1 MSNTAKQMQNAN
13 LFCLNKPYSLN
24 KVNMIAIDMINLDHA
39 YICNNDHDV
48 LSSVRRRRSNIRP
61 AIKKINK
68 HDSVSIVDNPS
79 HELITC
85 HNNMSPYTYEALLA
99 AYVKHYSEEH
109 NDKVNTCIFTVPHM
123 FDHRILANAMKLIDM
138 PYTTVYDYIAASY
151 IMSTQ
156 IKSMFTVIV
165 PNEYETT
172 IATVNNHSFTSVHV
186 IPFGAHHIKEVIKE
200 FIPFKISSNTA
211 WTLYEHL
218 QTVTV
223 VDVSNIDLSINIPFE
238 VTQDDLIAL
247 LANYY
252 KCIMSV
258 ITTPSVIVP
267 FRWLNRD
274 NFINKTYTIVHTL
287 NPDEYIC
294 LGAYMYINNN
304 AHMNNDA
311 DKFTYIN
318 QYNTDYTIC
327 KTSYNKLV
335 EDIELNNI
343 VCDYMNSV
351 DEFLINND
359 ITMEITL
366 TRASI
371 DKVKDL
377 LVKYNWEKTHYKKYI
392 HIKSLIAKLITKVT
406 VQSKSTHC
414 KEHQVDAS
422 K

>member
-1 MSNTAKQMQNAN
+1 
-13 LFCLNKPYSLN
+13 
-24 KVNMIAIDMINLDHA
+24 MIAIDMINLDHA
-39 YICNNDHDV
+39 YICNNDQNV
-48 LSSVRRRRSNIRP
+48 LSNVKRRRSNIRP
-61 AIKKINK
+61 AIKKINNQ
-68 HDSVSIVDNPS
+68 HTVSIIDNPS

-85 HNNMSPYTYEALLA
+85 HDNTSPYTYEALLA
-99 AYVKHYSEEH
+99 AYVKHFTEEH

-123 FDHRILANAMKLIDM
+123 FNINVLANAMKLIDM

-165 PNEYETT
+165 PSEYETT

-186 IPFGAHHIKEVIKE
+186 IPFGSHHIKEAIKE
-200 FIPFKISSNTA
+200 FIPFKISLNTA
-211 WTLYEHL
+211 WTVYEHL
-218 QTVTV
+218 QTVSV

-238 VTQDDLIAL
+238 VTQDDLITL

-258 ITTPSVIVP
+258 LTSSSVIVP

-274 NFINKTYTIVHTL
+274 KFINKTYTIVHTF

-311 DKFTYIN
+311 DKFTYFN
-318 QYNTDYTIC
+318 QYNTDYTTC
-327 KTSYNKLV
+327 KSSYNKLV
-335 EDIELNNI
+335 EDIELNST

-351 DEFLINND
+351 DEFLIDND
-359 ITMEITL
+359 ITLDIAL
-366 TRASI
+366 TRTSI

-392 HIKSLIAKLITKVT
+392 HIKNLIAKLITKV
-406 VQSKSTHC
+406 S
-414 KEHQVDAS
+414 
-422 K
+422 